1 MEDSYDSSVP
11 LDARYRS
18 VSPLANATYESAQ
31 PGDLSLSDLSTNNE
45 IPGPSRQMP
54 FSLLARPLRPPQTP
68 QNPQEEVED
77 VGNETARPVEEEGEE
92 NEETRAQFAAQSREE
107 RLRQDLFVL
116 RKINTGL
123 AVYNE
128 ALSGTRTSTERVAEQ
143 LKQTNALLDKYVDI
157 LAKSEAATKLIFDER
172 WHGAEDDEA
181 TLQQLH
187 HEAAEKARKAAEER
201 ARFEQEQKERK
212 EREERERK
220 DKEERERL
228 EAEKREK
235 LAVRAGYGG
244 VRGVRGNR
252 ATARARGAAVSRI
265 GGSTG
270 QRGRTSSI
278 PTNTTTTGSGGRIP
292 RPVSTSS
299 ATSTKVPATTSS
311 RSGVR

>member
-11 LDARYRS
+11 LDTRYRS

-45 IPGPSRQMP
+45 IPGPSRPMP

-68 QNPQEEVED
+68 QNPPEEVED
-77 VGNETARPVEEEGEE
+77 VGNETARPVEEDEE
-92 NEETRAQFAAQSREE
+92 DEETRAQFAAQSREE

-116 RKINTGL
+116 RKINAGL

-143 LKQTNALLDKYVDI
+143 LKQTNVLLDKYVDI

-181 TLQQLH
+181 TLERLH

-201 ARFEQEQKERK
+201 ARSEQEQKERK

-220 DKEERERL
+220 EKEERERL

-244 VRGVRGNR
+244 VRGVRGTR

-265 GGSTG
+265 GGSTS
-270 QRGRTSSI
+270 QRGRTSTI
-278 PTNTTTTGSGGRIP
+278 PTTTTTGSGGRIP

-299 ATSTKVPATTSS
+299 ATSTKVPATTSA

>member
-18 VSPLANATYESAQ
+18 ISPLANATYESAQ

-77 VGNETARPVEEEGEE
+77 VGNETARPVEEEEE
-92 NEETRAQFAAQSREE
+92 DEETRAQFAAQSREE

-116 RKINTGL
+116 RKINAGL

-181 TLQQLH
+181 TLERLH

-201 ARFEQEQKERK
+201 ARSEQEQKERK

-220 DKEERERL
+220 EKEDRERL
-228 EAEKREK
+228 EAEKSEK

-244 VRGVRGNR
+244 VRGVRGTR

-265 GGSTG
+265 GGNTG
-270 QRGRTSSI
+270 QRGRMSSI
-278 PTNTTTTGSGGRIP
+278 PTTTTGPGGRIP

-299 ATSTKVPATTSS
+299 ATSTKVPATTSA